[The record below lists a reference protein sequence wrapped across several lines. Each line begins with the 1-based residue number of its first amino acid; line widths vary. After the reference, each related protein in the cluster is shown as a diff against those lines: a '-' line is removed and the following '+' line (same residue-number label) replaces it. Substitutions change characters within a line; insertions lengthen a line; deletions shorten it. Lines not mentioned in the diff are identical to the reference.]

1 VIRDSR
7 RYLHPDAIARI
18 ARLELRAKAVVEGVL
33 VGLHKSPA
41 RGQSVEFLQHREYA
55 PGDDLRRV
63 DWKVWARQDR
73 YYVKEFEEETNLRLT
88 LAVDC
93 SASMDYPTAGFS
105 GGGAP
110 ADGLSK
116 YEVAATLAASLA
128 WLALSHGDAVGCLTF
143 DDRVRA
149 SVPSRTTRTHL
160 AGICDL
166 LEAPRGRAAP
176 PAEATG
182 FLPVLRRLAETLPR
196 RGLVVVISDLLGD
209 RDGLAPGLRL
219 LRTRGHDVAVLHVLH
234 DDELDFPF
242 EGATRF
248 EGLETSAAVSCNPR
262 AFRDGYLEALAEFL
276 SEVRRQ
282 TAALECDYELV
293 RTGEP
298 VAAALVRFLARRT
311 RLAAG

>member
-7 RYLHPDAIARI
+7 RYLHPEAIARI
-18 ARLELRAKAVVEGVL
+18 ARLELRARAVVEGVL

-41 RGQSVEFLQHREYA
+41 KGQSVEFLQHREYA

-93 SASMDYPTAGFS
+93 SASMEYPRT
-105 GGGAP
+105 AP
-110 ADGLSK
+110 ATK
-116 YEVAATLAASLA
+116 YDTAATLAASLA
-128 WLALSHGDAVGCLTF
+128 WLGLAHGDAVGCLTF
-143 DDRVRA
+143 DDRVRM
-149 SVPSRTTRTHL
+149 SVPPRTARTRL
-160 AGICDL
+160 SGICEV

-176 PAEATG
+176 AAEATA
-182 FLPVLRRLAETLPR
+182 FLPVARRLAETLPR
-196 RGLVVVISDLLGD
+196 RGLVIVISDLLGD
-209 RDGLAPGLRL
+209 RAGLAPGLRQ

-242 EGATRF
+242 EGPTRF
-248 EGLETSAAVSCNPR
+248 EGLETPVAVSCNPR
-262 AFRDGYLEALAEFL
+262 AFRAGYLEALDAFL
-276 SEVRRQ
+276 ADVRRQ
-282 TAALECDYELV
+282 TAALECDYELI

-298 VAAALVRFLARRT
+298 VAAALVRFLSRRARRAT
-311 RLAAG
+311 G